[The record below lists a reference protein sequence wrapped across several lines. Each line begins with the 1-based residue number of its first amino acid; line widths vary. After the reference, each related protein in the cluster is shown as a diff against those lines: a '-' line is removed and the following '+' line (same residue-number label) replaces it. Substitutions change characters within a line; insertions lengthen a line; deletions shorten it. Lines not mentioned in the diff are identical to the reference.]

1 MKAIWESPPRHRFGP
16 VVVVNLHLQKR
27 SHHVSCLGCFMAW
40 GRGVCNML
48 HWLLQPIATARN
60 RLPWIAGVIFSW
72 LACFNFVPPTPTE
85 QQTCIFFPHCFL
97 TCPLSLKIQTDC
109 RLPWN
114 VLTTNCFKLHFFS
127 FFFSV
132 VTAWTSIPLSW
143 LWCGVPVCVSVK
155 VTIRLELEQDTPLM
169 ENLIHQTLFFNAR
182 LQWSSFTCLSIQKA
196 NLQNSRFS
204 RLFTASLSFANAL
217 LGLPHACQEAMPGH
231 INTLHCVY
239 LFVAPAAFSGI
250 IYLVVRQKY
259 FVGYMG
265 QTSQR

>member
-1 MKAIWESPPRHRFGP
+1 MKVIWESPPRHRFGP

-48 HWLLQPIATARN
+48 YWLLQPIATARN

-85 QQTCIFFPHCFL
+85 QQTCIFFPPTVVIENSNRLPKSFHCR
-97 TCPLSLKIQTDC
+97 Q
-109 RLPWN
+109 LPWN
-114 VLTTNCFKLHFFS
+114 VLTTNCFRLHFFS

-169 ENLIHQTLFFNAR
+169 ENLIHQTLFFLMPDFSGAVSHVWVSKKQISR
-182 LQWSSFTCLSIQKA
+182 TADLAVCLQPLSILPMLCWAFHMLVRRQC
-196 NLQNSRFS
+196 QG
-204 RLFTASLSFANAL
+204 TTILSTVSICL
-217 LGLPHACQEAMPGH
+217 
-231 INTLHCVY
+231 
-239 LFVAPAAFSGI
+239 
-250 IYLVVRQKY
+250 
-259 FVGYMG
+259 
-265 QTSQR
+265 